1 MDTDL
6 VSRISQH
13 CYFRGKIMGIINIII
28 LKGSYNLDRHQGFT
42 FQFPESTLSITSAI
56 LTKKEASELGGL

>member
-1 MDTDL
+1 
-6 VSRISQH
+6 
-13 CYFRGKIMGIINIII
+13 MGIINIII

-42 FQFPESTLSITSAI
+42 FQFSESTLSITSAI